1 MTEIRVALLIEIGV
15 VYGPPATWNVVPAGV
30 TMICAGVDGGGA
42 PRPVAGPSPVGFAGA
57 GGVVAGGVVAGG
69 VSPGGVVVPV
79 PGGVAPAAGA
89 VGAAPAGGVG
99 VGATVVGTGDVPG
112 GSGGAPEGTPNWP
125 ALGGRGTPGGG

>member
-42 PRPVAGPSPVGFAGA
+42 PRPVAGPSPVGFVGA

-69 VSPGGVVVPV
+69 VAAGGVVVPA
-79 PGGVAPAAGA
+79 GGVAAAGGA
-89 VGAAPAGGVG
+89 VGGAPGAAGG

-112 GSGGAPEGTPNWP
+112 GSGGAVVGTPNCPW
-125 ALGGRGTPGGG
+125 AGVRGTPSGG